1 MAGGFK
7 VLDFFLLRTPR
18 LPSSVIYKLN
28 GFDSKEAAWDYINEL
43 LSDPEI
49 LSAIYLASED
59 LFHELLNHLGYEY
72 RPSQSKLLASL
83 YKYVNR
89 MAGRSTP
96 YGKFAGVAVGE
107 VGELPTCL
115 ELSGEFIPT
124 YRPDMTY
131 ISYLTGMVSKERL
144 VQDQLTYYSNNT
156 LCEGYDRYHYIEFT
170 ERDDRRFYNWAWVE
184 KNPVLDYVLHLAKGG
199 IRLSEV
205 AESIC
210 QYGVERHRAFEYLY
224 GLIEAGLLISE
235 LESIVTTNASIISL
249 SRLKE
254 LHQRSVPTAKW
265 DVLDGFLKKANDR
278 KIKTEVFTANNAL
291 DELDRGPS
299 KNLFQVDLYM
309 GTSSNQIHKRIIQEL
324 TKELEELSVLN
335 NPKPPAELKSFARK
349 FGERYDDME
358 IPLMEALDPERGI
371 GYGANPE
378 GVTEDNPLLR
388 GLGTGRAKD
397 NKNKRD
403 RFIQS
408 VVARCRATDSMLTP
422 SSIVLDESDIR
433 SFRLETTNRH
443 QDYPAGFYALGNLL
457 TCGQGIDKGDYSFNV
472 LATGGTSA
480 VPLMT
485 RFAHLDSGLEE
496 RLRECVRMEERQLGD
511 GIFAEVVCLPESRAG
526 NILTRPSLFKY
537 EIPIIGQSAVEEAYR
552 IYLDDLLVS
561 VKNGEIILRSKRLN
575 KRIIPRLSS
584 AHNFH
589 YGMVIYRFL
598 CDLQYQSGIF
608 NLSWDWGSLAGN
620 PFTPRVSYKHII
632 LARAKWNIPKEIFQ
646 RLKKDDPKY
655 SISILKEKYRLPDV
669 VSLTDGDNELI
680 IDLRSPLSAEVL
692 LKQLEKNDIVLQEY
706 LFESYQSP
714 VTGAKQEQF
723 SNEVI
728 IPFSIDKPLNET
740 KAKANPESK
749 IKRTFQPGSEWAYIK
764 IYSGVMESER
774 LLRGKIPRLISDLK
788 QAGIMEKWF
797 FIRYHDPDPHIRLR
811 FLLKAT
817 DGRIPFQQLTQ
828 YINQH
833 LTILVENRN
842 IHRLVY
848 DTYNREL
855 ERYGVESMEI
865 CESIFHVDSNSVL
878 SLLPLFKK
886 KDGKHLRWLSG
897 MLGVDKL
904 LTAFGL
910 DIPMKISL
918 MTSLRDAFLN
928 EFNNYDRLKYKMDM
942 KYRENRLWI
951 EKFFDLAHEDAY
963 EAHAILSKRME
974 TIKEIIKPLDG
985 LDRDN
990 YFELLS
996 SLSHMFINRIFPIKQ
1011 REQEMVIYHF
1021 LTKHYISMTKRE
1033 RPDVSPVQPYRYQKD
1048 QVL

>member
-1 MAGGFK
+1 MEPGFK
-7 VLDFFLLRTPR
+7 ALDFFLLRTPR
-18 LPSSVIYKLN
+18 LPSSVIHKLN
-28 GFDSKEAAWDYINEL
+28 GLDSKEAAWDYVNEL

-49 LSAIYLASED
+49 LDAIYFASED
-59 LFHELLNHLGYEY
+59 LFHEVTNHHGSEY
-72 RPSQSKLLASL
+72 TSSKSKLLASL

-107 VGELPTCL
+107 VGEVQTCL
-115 ELSGEFIPT
+115 ELSGEYVQS
-124 YRPDMTY
+124 YRPDMAY
-131 ISYLTGMVSKERL
+131 ISYLIGMVSQERP

-156 LCEGYDRYHYIEFT
+156 LCEGYDRYHYIEFM
-170 ERDDRRFYNWAWVE
+170 ERGDRRFYNWAWVE
-184 KNPVLDYVLHLAKGG
+184 KNPVLDHILHVAKGG
-199 IRLSEV
+199 ARLSEL
-205 AESIC
+205 AESLC
-210 QYGVERHRAFEYLY
+210 LYGVERYRAFEYLY

-235 LESIVTTNASIISL
+235 LESAVTKNVSAISIT
-249 SRLKE
+249 RLKE
-254 LHQRSVPTAKW
+254 LRQRSVPTTTW
-265 DVLDGFLKKANDR
+265 DILDGFLKKANNR
-278 KIKTEVFTANNAL
+278 KINVETSKANKHL
-291 DELDRGPS
+291 CELDRGPS
-299 KNLFQVDLYM
+299 KNLFQVDLCM
-309 GTSSNQIHKRIIQEL
+309 GTSSNQIHRGVIQEL

-335 NPKPPAELKSFARK
+335 SPRSPAELQSFSRK
-349 FGERYDDME
+349 FHERYDDME

-371 GYGANPE
+371 GYGTASGGVPE
-378 GVTEDNPLLR
+378 DHPLLL
-388 GLGTGRAKD
+388 GLGTGRANINKAI
-397 NKNKRD
+397 KNKL
-403 RFIQS
+403 IQS
-408 VVARCRATDSMLTP
+408 IMDRYQSTDTTLTP
-422 SSIVLDESDIR
+422 SIVLDERDIQ

-443 QDYPAGFYALGNLL
+443 QNYPAGFYALGNLL
-457 TCGQGIDKGDYSFNV
+457 TFGQGIDKGDYLFNV

-480 VPLMT
+480 IPLMT

-496 RLRECVRMEERQLGD
+496 RLRECVRMEERQQDD

-537 EIPIIGQSAVEEAYR
+537 EIPIIGQSAVKEAYR
-552 IYLDDLLVS
+552 IYLDDLLLS

-575 KRIIPRLSS
+575 KRVIPRLSS

-589 YGMVIYRFL
+589 YGMVVYRFL
-598 CDLQYQSGIF
+598 CDLQYQSGTL
-608 NLSWDWGSLAGN
+608 NLSWDWGTLAEN
-620 PFTPRVSYKHII
+620 RFNPRVSYKHII
-632 LARAKWNIPKEIFQ
+632 VARAKWNIPKEIFQ
-646 RLKKDDPKY
+646 RLKKDDAKY
-655 SISILKEKYRLPDV
+655 SISILKEIYKLPDM

-680 IDLRSPLSAEVL
+680 LDLRSPLAAEIL

-714 VTGAKQEQF
+714 LTGAKQEQF
-723 SNEVI
+723 SNEII
-728 IPFSIDKPLNET
+728 IPFSANKSLNNIRSKPSI
-740 KAKANPESK
+740 ESK

-764 IYSGVMESER
+764 IYSGVMECER
-774 LLRGKIPRLISDLK
+774 LLRSQIPRLISDLK
-788 QAGIMEKWF
+788 KAGIVEKWF
-797 FIRYHDPDPHIRLR
+797 FIRYNDPDPHIRLR
-811 FLLKAT
+811 FLLRAI
-817 DGRIPFQQLTQ
+817 DGQLPFQQLTE
-828 YINQH
+828 YLNQH
-833 LTILVENRN
+833 LATLLENRI
-842 IHRLVY
+842 IHRLIY
-848 DTYNREL
+848 DTYDREL
-855 ERYGVESMEI
+855 ERYGPENMEI
-865 CESIFHVDSNSVL
+865 CESIFHADSEDVL
-878 SLLPLFKK
+878 SLLPLFKR

-918 MTSLRDAFLN
+918 MTSLRDAFLE
-928 EFNNYDRLKYKMDM
+928 EFSDYGQLKYKMDM

-974 TIKEIIKPLDG
+974 TIQEIIKPLDG

-1033 RPDVSPVQPYRYQKD
+1033 RSDRCPIQPNHYQKE
-1048 QVL
+1048 QVF